1 MSIIGMKT
9 YKYPYKLQLIQ
20 SLRSLESA
28 LSLDNNI
35 EYLRDLNT
43 GLSTIEFSKQ
53 VSLYIDTIEGERFK

>member
-1 MSIIGMKT
+1 MKS

-53 VSLYIDTIEGERFK
+53 VSLYIDAIEGERFK

>member
-1 MSIIGMKT
+1 MSIIGMKS

-53 VSLYIDTIEGERFK
+53 VSLYIDAIEGERFK